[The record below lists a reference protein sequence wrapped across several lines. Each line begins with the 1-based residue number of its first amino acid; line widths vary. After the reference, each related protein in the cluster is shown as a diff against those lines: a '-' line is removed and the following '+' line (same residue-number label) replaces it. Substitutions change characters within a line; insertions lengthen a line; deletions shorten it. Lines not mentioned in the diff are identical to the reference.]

1 MFVNCKFFRNGQLS
15 GRAYTYRIDEKIVE
29 SVNVGTALMAGN
41 STVVVTEVNVP
52 EENIKFSLDKVKV
65 LDTLAEVKE
74 PEVKGFQ
81 ISEPECF
88 KPNEYA
94 YPLCNGNGK
103 EECKTCCLGEELE
116 PDLEQ

>member
-1 MFVNCKFFRNGQLS
+1 MYVNCKFVKDGKLS
-15 GRAYTYRIDEKIVE
+15 GRAYTYRVDDKIVE
-29 SVNVGTALMAGN
+29 SVEVLTALMAGN

-74 PEVKGFQ
+74 PE
-81 ISEPECF
+81 CF
-88 KPNEYA
+88 KLNEYA